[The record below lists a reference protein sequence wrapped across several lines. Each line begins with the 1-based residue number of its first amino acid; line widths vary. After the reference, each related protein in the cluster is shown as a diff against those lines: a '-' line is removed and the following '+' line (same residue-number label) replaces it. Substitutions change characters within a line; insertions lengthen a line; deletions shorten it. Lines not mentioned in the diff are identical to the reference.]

1 MTTKNNKEINKTKN
15 DANNND
21 NKNNDS
27 KKKIFFLNDRQFY

>member
-15 DANNND
+15 DDNNNND

-27 KKKIFFLNDRQFY
+27 NIWGEASLE